1 LWRRVILDF
10 LKRYWPGLRLRTIL
24 FGAFLFVAAL
34 PGFGAVFLRVYE
46 NTLVRQTESELIA
59 QGAALAATAGHRSGG
74 PSTPDEWG
82 YYTAESP
89 QIDLSKSPIEQE
101 RPDPVLTEMKP
112 SGASAAMAAQMA
124 PIIAQTGRSTLASVI
139 LVDNQGLVLTGAYKG
154 LSFAHVG
161 EVRRA
166 LSGKTITK
174 LRVNSN
180 YKPRY
185 SFEWLTRAA
194 NLRVH
199 HARPIVVGGK
209 VEGALLL
216 SRSSRAL
223 FRGMYQDRAQI
234 AFGVGVIFMIL
245 IALTVILHRTIA
257 KPIEALSAATR
268 DVTAGL
274 GIIPKPPNVAAL
286 EIRALYEDF
295 GDMAQ
300 AITRRSRYL
309 RDFAA
314 AVSHEFKTP
323 LAGIRGG
330 IELIEDHHGNM
341 SEAERARFLGNIS
354 ADADRLS
361 ALVSRLLDLARAD
374 MARPEAGVATDL
386 GITAAHV
393 ADAVR
398 TEEFAVEIGDSEDWP
413 AVAVPRA
420 PIESILLSLLENSR
434 QAGASLVQITADFDR
449 NRLKLFVSD
458 NGPGISVA
466 DRERL
471 FEPFFTTKRANGG
484 TGLGLSIARSL
495 LEASNGTIDIGSPE
509 TGATFI
515 MKLPISPVH

>member
-1 LWRRVILDF
+1 MIRDF

-34 PGFGAVFLRVYE
+34 PGFSAVFLRVYE

-59 QGAALAATAGHRSGG
+59 QGAALAATAGHRSRG

-82 YYTAESP
+82 YYIAESP
-89 QIDLSKSPIEQE
+89 QIDLSQSPIEPE
-101 RPDPVLTEMKP
+101 RPNPILTSVKP
-112 SGASAAMAAQMA
+112 SPLSAALAAQMA

-139 LVDNQGLVLTGAYKG
+139 LVDHQGLVLTGAYKG

-166 LSGKTITK
+166 LKGRTITK
-174 LRVNSN
+174 LRVNSS
-180 YKPRY
+180 YTPRY

-199 HARPIVVGGK
+199 HARPIIINGN

-234 AFGVGVIFMIL
+234 GFGVGVILLIL
-245 IALTVILHRTIA
+245 VALTLILHRTIA

-274 GIIPKPPNVAAL
+274 GTIPTPPNTAAL

-295 GDMAQ
+295 GEMAQ

-314 AVSHEFKTP
+314 SVSHEFKTP

-330 IELIEDHHGNM
+330 IELIEDLHDGPRLGLAAGLLTGL
-341 SEAERARFLGNIS
+341 STRTGREA
-354 ADADRLS
+354 
-361 ALVSRLLDLARAD
+361 SRG
-374 MARPEAGVATDL
+374 EVAVEVDTSRI
-386 GITAAHV
+386 GQG
-393 ADAVR
+393 AVR
-398 TEEFAVEIGDSEDWP
+398 LAIGVGSAHDQH
-413 AVAVPRA
+413 
-420 PIESILLSLLENSR
+420 R
-434 QAGASLVQITADFDR
+434 QLHGYQ
-449 NRLKLFVSD
+449 LFTSQH
-458 NGPGISVA
+458 S
-466 DRERL
+466 
-471 FEPFFTTKRANGG
+471 
-484 TGLGLSIARSL
+484 S
-495 LEASNGTIDIGSPE
+495 
-509 TGATFI
+509 
-515 MKLPISPVH
+515 